1 MKKKNWILVEIG
13 ISVII
18 LFILLVL
25 AGENPES
32 PPNKYIMYGLL
43 IWVGIKI
50 KKYFKKE
57 GKKTEE
63 VIKRLKK
70 N

>member
-32 PPNKYIMYGLL
+32 PPNKYIMIGLL
-43 IWVGIKI
+43 IWVGINI

-57 GKKTEE
+57 GKKQ
-63 VIKRLKK
+63 KK
-70 N
+70 QSKD